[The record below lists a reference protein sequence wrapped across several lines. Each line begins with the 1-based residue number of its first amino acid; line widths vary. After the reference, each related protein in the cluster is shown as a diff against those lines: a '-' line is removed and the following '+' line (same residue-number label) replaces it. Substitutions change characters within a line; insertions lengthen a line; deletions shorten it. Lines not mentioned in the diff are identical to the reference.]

1 MSAKHEELQPQEPV
15 ADESVR
21 VPSPD
26 GPNKL
31 RERSNGSRC
40 RFAWASE
47 LSAPSGLNRGKL
59 RGRPAFY
66 DFMSSAGRIVALRK
80 SVQLPRFAPT
90 PFYFVVFRPIIAA
103 GEVRPVIFE
112 NLPVSKANRLLPV

>member
-1 MSAKHEELQPQEPV
+1 LKVYRGTRTPSSAMSAKHEELQPQEPV

-90 PFYFVVFRPIIAA
+90 TVLFR
-103 GEVRPVIFE
+103 R
-112 NLPVSKANRLLPV
+112 VSAHYRGRRSAPGDL